1 MQQGKP
7 IINEDAVVFLDKTEK
22 QNIVH
27 FRWLNHDIF
36 TEVDVYLVRNDKVKT
51 LVTDTLPDGAILKYN
66 HYNDDKGKVKDI
78 PVLPTPNGRFVA
90 TPGVTYNV
98 TYYFTYDAHVKPYN
112 KKYPVFKFRIEMVGN
127 PNIFAESNEFKV
139 VY

>member
-7 IINEDAVVFLDKTEK
+7 IINQDTVVFLSKDTG
-22 QNIVH
+22 QNVVY

-36 TEVDVYLVRNDKVKT
+36 TEVDVYLVRNDKSKT
-51 LVTDTLPDGAILKYN
+51 LVTDDLPPGAILQKRFDSITQKEI
-66 HYNDDKGKVKDI
+66 DD
-78 PVLPTPNGRFVA
+78 LPTPNGRFVA
-90 TPGVTYNV
+90 VPGKTYNV
-98 TYYFTYDAHVKPYN
+98 TYYFTKQAHVDPYF

-127 PNIFAESNEFKV
+127 PNVFAESNEFKI